1 MQIRKRALQNRLS
14 LYILTATQGGTC
26 AIIPTQYCTYVPDIS
41 TNVTHFTK
49 HMNKITQPMDS
60 PEASVTSLWETLI
73 SSPWWKNILIINNSN
88 CSIFIVCSLYL

>member
-1 MQIRKRALQNRLS
+1 MQIRRVVLQNRLA
-14 LYILTATQGGTC
+14 LDILVATQGGTC
-26 AIIPTQYCTYVPDIS
+26 AIIHTQYCTYVPDIS

-73 SSPWWKNILIINNSN
+73 SSPWWKNIVIINNSN
-88 CSIFIVCSLYL
+88 CSVFTVCSLHL